1 MELTKEE
8 RSLLVE
14 LTDFGMPLSE
24 VIADIHLSYPKVSIS
39 QKNSIAEKLVLSVLE
54 KGIVWLCKLTLENT
68 QGNVYEVNDSTVM
81 SIDEVIEHIA
91 NPLSWVQ
98 YQDQLDKS
106 ISFELAPTKL
116 GEKTLDEIFAV
127 KNGN

>member
-24 VIADIHLSYPKVSIS
+24 VITDIHFSHPKASIS
-39 QKNSIAEKLVLSVLE
+39 QKYSMAENLVISILE
-54 KGIVWLCKLTLENT
+54 KGIVCLCKLTLENT
-68 QGNVYEVNDSTVM
+68 KDNVYEVNSSTIM
-81 SIDEVIEHIA
+81 TINEVTEHIA

-98 YQDQLDKS
+98 YPDESDKS
-106 ISFELAPTKL
+106 ISFELAPTEL
-116 GEKTLDEIFAV
+116 GEKMLDEILAV

>member
-24 VIADIHLSYPKVSIS
+24 VIADIHFSHPKASIS
-39 QKNSIAEKLVLSVLE
+39 QKYSMAENLVLSVLE
-54 KGIVWLCKLTLENT
+54 KGIVCLCRLTLENT
-68 QGNVYEVNDSTVM
+68 KDNVYEVNSSTIM
-81 SIDEVIEHIA
+81 SIDQVTEHIA

-98 YQDQLDKS
+98 YQEQSDKS
-106 ISFELAPTKL
+106 ISFELAPTEL
-116 GEKTLDEIFAV
+116 GEKILDEIFAV